1 MHEDPFRI
9 DELPSRAPLRVAVVT
24 ETYPPEINGV
34 AMTIGRMVDG
44 LLRRNHRIQLIRP
57 RQHEGE
63 APVQDAA
70 FEEMLAR
77 GLPIPNYGE
86 LKLGLPAKQRLARL
100 WSLRRPDL
108 VHIVTEGPLGWSAL
122 AAARKL
128 RLPVVSD
135 FHTNFHS
142 YSRHYGL
149 GWLRQPISGY
159 LRRFHNKT
167 DATLVP
173 TVTLQRDL
181 AGRGYRNL
189 QVVARGVDATLFR
202 PGRRCAAL
210 RASWHAG
217 PRDPVAIYV
226 GRIAPE
232 KNLPLLFQAIAAIQE
247 VRPGAKLVMVGD
259 GPARRALERDWPQ
272 HIFAGMRT
280 GEDLA
285 THFASA
291 DLFLFP
297 SLTETFGN
305 VTAEAL
311 ASGLAVVA
319 FDYAAAGQLVHD
331 GENGLLAPFDD
342 GAAFVAAAARLAGDT
357 ALLRALQARA
367 PASVDAMDWDRIVQH
382 LVATFERAIRRHGR
396 NDDAQA
402 AAAIAPD

>member
-63 APVQDAA
+63 APAQDAA

-108 VHIVTEGPLGWSAL
+108 VHIVTEGPQRLPHQFPQLQPPLRPGL
-122 AAARKL
+122 AASADQRLSAPVSQQDRCDAGADGDVAARSRRA
-128 RLPVVSD
+128 RLPQSAGGR
-135 FHTNFHS
+135 T
-142 YSRHYGL
+142 
-149 GWLRQPISGY
+149 
-159 LRRFHNKT
+159 RRGR
-167 DATLVP
+167 DPVP
-173 TVTLQRDL
+173 
-181 AGRGYRNL
+181 A
-189 QVVARGVDATLFR
+189 
-202 PGRRCAAL
+202 CAAL

-232 KNLPLLFQAIAAIQE
+232 KNLPLLFQAVAAIQE

-285 THFASA
+285 AHYASA

-319 FDYAAAGQLVHD
+319 YDYAAAGQLV
-331 GENGLLAPFDD
+331 
-342 GAAFVAAAARLAGDT
+342 
-357 ALLRALQARA
+357 
-367 PASVDAMDWDRIVQH
+367 
-382 LVATFERAIRRHGR
+382 
-396 NDDAQA
+396 
-402 AAAIAPD
+402 

>member
-1 MHEDPFRI
+1 MLEEPFRI

-57 RQHEGE
+57 RRHEGE
-63 APVQDAA
+63 APVHDAR

-159 LRRFHNKT
+159 LRRFHNRT

-173 TVTLQRDL
+173 TAAMQRDL
-181 AGRGYRNL
+181 AGQGYRNL
-189 QVVARGVDATLFR
+189 QVVARGVDTILFR
-202 PGRRCAAL
+202 PDRRCAAL

-217 PRDPVAIYV
+217 PQDPVAIYV

-232 KNLPLLFQAIAAIQE
+232 KNLPLLFRSITAMQAS
-247 VRPGAKLVMVGD
+247 RPAAKLVVVGD
-259 GPARRALERDWPQ
+259 GPARRTLEHDWPQ

-285 THFASA
+285 AHYASA

-319 FDYAAAGQLVHD
+319 YDYAAAGQLVRD
-331 GENGLLAPFDD
+331 GENGLLAPVDD
-342 GAAFVAAAARLAGDT
+342 GAAFVAAAARLAGDA
-357 ALLRALQARA
+357 ALLRSLQARA
-367 PASVDAMDWDRIVQH
+367 PASVATMDWDRIVQH
-382 LVATFERAIRRHGR
+382 LVATFEQAIRRHGR

-402 AAAIAPD
+402 VAAIAPD